1 MDLTK
6 LGFLVVAGEVCAL
19 VAHVDGVP
27 AGSSKDEAVDGERRV
42 VDLSRA

>member
-19 VAHVDGVP
+19 VAHVSWVP
-27 AGSSKDEAVDGERRV
+27 VGSIKDEAVDGERHI
-42 VDLSRA
+42 VDISRA